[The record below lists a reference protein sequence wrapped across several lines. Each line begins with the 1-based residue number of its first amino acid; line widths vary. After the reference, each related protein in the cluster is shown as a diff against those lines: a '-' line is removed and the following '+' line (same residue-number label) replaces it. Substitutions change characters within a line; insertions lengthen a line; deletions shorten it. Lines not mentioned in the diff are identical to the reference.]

1 MEFKSP
7 LLIAICITLIL
18 LILSEAK
25 QFLLFQP
32 NKEYS
37 AKLPDKVSEFFVEGR

>member
-18 LILSEAK
+18 VILSEAK
-25 QFLLFQP
+25 QFLLFNP
-32 NKEYS
+32 NKEYLT
-37 AKLPDKVSEFFVEGR
+37 KLPDKVN